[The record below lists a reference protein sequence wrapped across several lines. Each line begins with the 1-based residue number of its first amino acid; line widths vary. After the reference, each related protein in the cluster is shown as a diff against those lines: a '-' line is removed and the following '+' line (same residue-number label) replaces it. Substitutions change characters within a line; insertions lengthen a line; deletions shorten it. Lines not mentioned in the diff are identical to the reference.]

1 MYLWIYAASIVWW
14 FSRTTERLSILWLIA
29 IVLALGSSGFAAVHA
44 LRYNCQCKKQLIA
57 DMDSFDVMSVECQS
71 EYDKACIHT
80 AIDNWYGSL
89 QAFSAYI
96 RGPLREDV
104 LKPMQTPGSVSF
116 GYICLLTSPLMT
128 VCLEGVLAMV
138 QAAKPLN
145 ILLGYILSY
154 MVGLILFFMPALLVL
169 LIYLCERGAVQD
181 HRCKSYLQSLG
192 IVLLMLLAALVG
204 SGMASL
210 SYRHSIWMSLGWVG
224 LASAFAV
231 FVRRYCWHR

>member
-1 MYLWIYAASIVWW
+1 M
-14 FSRTTERLSILWLIA
+14 
-29 IVLALGSSGFAAVHA
+29 IVLV
-44 LRYNCQCKKQLIA
+44 LIA
-57 DMDSFDVMSVECQS
+57 DLDSFDVMRVECQS